1 MSLPP
6 PLTIHSIHNTLWL
19 VLLESGA
26 QPWTSHCGG
35 NGSFRPL
42 LRWTG
47 RAMWLTHGL
56 SRILWRHRIDKK
68 SRCSLHYFS
77 FQIYFFINDWASLVS
92 QMVKNLPEMQETW
105 VQSLGQEDPL
115 EEGMATHSS
124 VLAWRIPIDRGTW
137 QASPWGLR
145 VRHDWVTNTSTFKFL
160 ILKKRTY
167 IIYIKTYTVFIC
179 RTWSTEHALI

>member
-1 MSLPP
+1 MEMSLPP
-6 PLTIHSIHNTLWL
+6 PPTTHSIHNTLWL

-56 SRILWRHRIDKK
+56 SRILWRYRIDKK

-77 FQIYFFINDWASLVS
+77 FQIFFFFINDWASLVT
-92 QMVKNLPEMQETW
+92 QMVKNPPAVQETW
-105 VQSLGQEDPL
+105 VRSLGWEDPL
-115 EEGMATHSS
+115 EEGMATDSS
-124 VLAWRIPIDRGTW
+124 ILGFPGVSDGKESARNAGNLSWIPGSGRSSGGGHGNPLQYPHRQRNLAG
-137 QASPWGLR
+137 
-145 VRHDWVTNTSTFKFL
+145 
-160 ILKKRTY
+160 
-167 IIYIKTYTVFIC
+167 
-179 RTWSTEHALI
+179 